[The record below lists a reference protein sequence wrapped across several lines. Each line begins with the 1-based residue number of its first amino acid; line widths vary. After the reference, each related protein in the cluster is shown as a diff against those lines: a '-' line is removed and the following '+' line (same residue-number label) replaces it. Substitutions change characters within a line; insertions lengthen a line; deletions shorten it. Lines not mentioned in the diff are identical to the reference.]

1 MHYNNYAPYQEPMG
15 GYSKRGRGE
24 RSRYHQTG
32 YGHNPGQ
39 NYPQYQ
45 NQSQGYNREPDY
57 HNQQHQHQ
65 PQPQSYRYEEDMPE
79 NNGYGDQTYGD
90 QASEKD
96 QQKPPRKIQLFI
108 GGIPP
113 NVNESNFLLLHRN
126 VQKLLREL
134 RPDVRVQNG
143 DRQSYE

>member
-57 HNQQHQHQ
+57 HNQQHQQ
-65 PQPQSYRYEEDMPE
+65 QPQSYRYEEDMPE

-90 QASEKD
+90 QASEND

-126 VQKLLREL
+126 VQKLLPEL